1 MQKDKADKECNVEV
15 NYLEQY
21 FDSITGEQL
30 DPEAVRRG
38 RREEIQY
45 YRQMKVYYRM
55 NPEEAAQKFNVK
67 PLKLRWVD
75 VNKARAG
82 ETPNIRCRLVAK
94 EIKKDER
101 PELFAGTPPL
111 EALKILC
118 RIASSRR
125 KEYEMMHIDVS
136 RAYFHAAV
144 TRPVIIEIPPE
155 DWQEGDD
162 GKVGVLLKSMYG
174 TRDAASNWAS
184 EFTKTLQKVGFEV
197 GGIFVQRVP
206 ASQALGGDGGARG
219 RLHRGRPTART
230 G

>member
-1 MQKDKADKECNVEV
+1 MN
-15 NYLEQY
+15 
-21 FDSITGEQL
+21 
-30 DPEAVRRG
+30 
-38 RREEIQY
+38 
-45 YRQMKVYYRM
+45 VYYRM
-55 NPEEAAQKFNVK
+55 NREEAAQKFNVK

-136 RAYFHAAV
+136 GAYFHAAAGDCVYLPCGCRHRLFNHEAV
-144 TRPVIIEIPPE
+144 TCRF
-155 DWQEGDD
+155 D
-162 GKVGVLLKSMYG
+162 
-174 TRDAASNWAS
+174 
-184 EFTKTLQKVGFEV
+184 
-197 GGIFVQRVP
+197 
-206 ASQALGGDGGARG
+206 LGGAGSLDRHTIG
-219 RLHRGRPTART
+219 
-230 G
+230 